1 MVPQIHLLSEAIKK
15 GASFM
20 EPVIKE
26 IFDSILEGSQ
36 KVTVVKV
43 QEALDKGINPGVILN
58 DGMVAA
64 MAEVGR
70 LFEEGEYF
78 VPEMLIAARAM
89 QNGLAVLKPHLAS
102 ANVKSQ
108 GKVVAGTVKGDLHDI
123 GKNLVC
129 MMLEGAAFEIV
140 DLGSD
145 VTPEKFVEAIR
156 TTGANVVCMS
166 ALLTTTMP
174 NMKTT
179 IEALKSAGLRDKVKV
194 MVGGAPLTDQYAREI
209 GADGYA
215 PDASRAVALAKSL
228 LA

>member
-1 MVPQIHLLSEAIKK
+1 
-15 GASFM
+15 M

-26 IFDSILEGSQ
+26 IYDSILEGSQ
-36 KVTVVKV
+36 KVAVVKV

-70 LFEEGEYF
+70 LFEEGEYY

-89 QNGLAVLKPHLAS
+89 QHGLAVLKPHLAS

-174 NMKTT
+174 SMKTT
-179 IEALKSAGLRDKVKV
+179 IEAFKAAGLRDKVKV

>member
-1 MVPQIHLLSEAIKK
+1 MLKYKLLDRDYKQ

-20 EPVIKE
+20 EPVIKA

-70 LFEEGEYF
+70 LFEEGEYY

-89 QNGLAVLKPHLAS
+89 QNGLALLKPHLAS

-145 VTPEKFVEAIR
+145 VTAEKFVEAVR
-156 TTGANVVCMS
+156 TTGASVICMS

-174 NMKTT
+174 SMKTT
-179 IEALKSAGLRDKVKV
+179 IEALKAAGLRDKVKV

-215 PDASRAVALAKSL
+215 PDASRAVALARSL

>member
-1 MVPQIHLLSEAIKK
+1 
-15 GASFM
+15 M

-26 IFDSILEGSQ
+26 IFDSILVGSQ

-43 QEALDKGINPGVILN
+43 QQALDAGVNPGVILN

-89 QNGLAVLKPHLAS
+89 QHGLAVLKPFLAS

-145 VTPEKFVEAIR
+145 VTPEKFVEAVR
-156 TTGANVVCMS
+156 STGADVICMS

-179 IEALKSAGLRDKVKV
+179 IEALKTAGLRDKVKV

-215 PDASRAVALAKSL
+215 ADASRAVALARSL